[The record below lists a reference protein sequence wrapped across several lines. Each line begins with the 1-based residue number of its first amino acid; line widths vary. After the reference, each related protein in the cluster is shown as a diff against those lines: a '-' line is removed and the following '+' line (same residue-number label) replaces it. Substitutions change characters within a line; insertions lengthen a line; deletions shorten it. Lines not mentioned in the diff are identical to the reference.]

1 MLKRLL
7 HNTLVSAIVFGLV
20 AVLGVIV
27 IPVIIRTWGVT
38 EFGLIVLTRLFLPS
52 GLIGVIDFGLPEV
65 TTQVVARAR
74 EHRDLRLGGSQIL
87 LLTLLSL
94 VLGIVL
100 SLAIW
105 FTAPLIVTQFKVE
118 PAHVASFTTMLLA
131 TAVCNLVLFPA
142 LVAEGVVKGFERY
155 GSLRVCEF
163 LTTVFYV
170 AATIYAAQSG
180 QPYENV
186 AYYFLASNLMRA
198 LILFGAAIAA
208 LSRTSIKLTIPTLAV
223 SREVMTRCL
232 LVMQGKLIGGIIAPI
247 QPFLIGMYIGPQSVG
262 IYDTLVRIPRL
273 AKVVASL
280 LTSALLPVVSRLDQR
295 NDPKQFNRFGETG
308 IILLPIVTMPPFVAA
323 AVMSRDIMQ
332 LWIGSQIMSY
342 AHWMGVM
349 FFVTMSVQYLIFGNT
364 LFMTR
369 TRVQARLNLLLMIHI
384 VIWAAVTA
392 ATVHLFAERA
402 FILGQVVGT
411 VVILPWQIST
421 FIRELEAG
429 SKRFWRILSMHWAV
443 LLVAALLLA
452 GVLHLMPEPGLV
464 GLTLLMT
471 VFCAATWAA
480 QYVLIL
486 TPEQRKQI
494 SGLQRSLFGHK
505 GISPAAL

>member
-7 HNTLVSAIVFGLV
+7 HNTVVSAIVFGLV

-27 IPVIIRTWGVT
+27 IPVIIRTWGVA
-38 EFGLIVLTRLFLPS
+38 EFGLIVLTRLFLAS
-52 GLIGVIDFGLPEV
+52 GLIGVIDFGLSEV

-87 LLTLLSL
+87 LLLLVSL
-94 VLGIVL
+94 LLGGVL

-105 FTAPLIVTQFKVE
+105 FTAPLIVAQFKVE
-118 PAHVASFTTMLLA
+118 PIHVTGFTSMLLA
-131 TAVCNLVLFPA
+131 TALCNLVLFPA

-155 GSLRVCEF
+155 GSLRICEF
-163 LTTVFYV
+163 LTTVLYV
-170 AATIYAAQSG
+170 AATIYAAHSG

-186 AYYFLASNLMRA
+186 AYYFLASNLLRA

-208 LSRTSIKLTIPTLAV
+208 LGRTSVKLSLPAGAV
-223 SREVMTRCL
+223 GREVMTRCL
-232 LVMQGKLIGGIIAPI
+232 LVMQGKLVGGIIAPI

-323 AVMSRDIMQ
+323 AVMSRELMQ
-332 LWIGSQIMSY
+332 LWIGAQIMTY

-349 FFVTMSVQYLIFGNT
+349 FIVTMSVQYLIFGNT

-369 TRVQARLNLLLMIHI
+369 TRTQARLNLLLMIHI

-392 ATVHLFAERA
+392 VTAHLFAERA

-411 VVILPWQIST
+411 VAVLPWQIST
-421 FIRELEAG
+421 FIRELDAD
-429 SKRFWRILSMHWAV
+429 SKRFWRILSVHWAV

-452 GVLHLMPEPGLV
+452 AILHVMPEPGLIT
-464 GLTLLMT
+464 LALLMT
-471 VFCAATWAA
+471 VFCAAAWAA
-480 QYVLIL
+480 QYVLVL
-486 TPEQRKQI
+486 TREQRREI
-494 SGLQRSLFGHK
+494 SGLKRSLFGDK
-505 GISPAAL
+505 GVSPAAL